1 MNTKLYDCVKHKCQI
16 NERNEILEIS
26 EEKGSILVFFFLF
39 FYYYSLPFFQKSTV
53 TKNKT

>member
-26 EEKGSILVFFFLF
+26 EENGSILVFFLSLFLLLQSSF
-39 FYYYSLPFFQKSTV
+39 LSKVNSYK
-53 TKNKT
+53 K